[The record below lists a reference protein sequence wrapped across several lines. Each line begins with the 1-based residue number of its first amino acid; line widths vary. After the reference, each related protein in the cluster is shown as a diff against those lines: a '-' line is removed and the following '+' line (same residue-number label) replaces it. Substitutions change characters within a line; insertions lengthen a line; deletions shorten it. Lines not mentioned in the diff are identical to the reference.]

1 MQWQPWMLGFREGM
15 YYMLTGDNMSGTR
28 AAELGF
34 ANEAVPA
41 AELDAKVL
49 DVAARVAIVPS
60 DLQMVNKRSV
70 HRQMEAMGIRNGL
83 RVGTELQALATYT
96 RVRASCRSLLPF
108 PPCPA
113 SPPWPSLF
121 PSLPRRLSLPSP
133 PCGSPRPCTN
143 PTSRSAVLLGRRR
156 VTGWARSR
164 RVVSRQRSPSAMR
177 SSAITGPEKAATTTG
192 PLPSQSSERMSCH
205 SVSLSLPLT
214 FIRPV
219 KCLVAVLLR

>member
-1 MQWQPWMLGFREGM
+1 MLGFREGM

-83 RVGTELQALATYT
+83 RIQERGVICLRHYKIAWTPGL
-96 RVRASCRSLLPF
+96 
-108 PPCPA
+108 
-113 SPPWPSLF
+113 
-121 PSLPRRLSLPSP
+121 
-133 PCGSPRPCTN
+133 CG
-143 PTSRSAVLLGRRR
+143 G
-156 VTGWARSR
+156 
-164 RVVSRQRSPSAMR
+164 
-177 SSAITGPEKAATTTG
+177 
-192 PLPSQSSERMSCH
+192 H
-205 SVSLSLPLT
+205 
-214 FIRPV
+214 PV
-219 KCLVAVLLR
+219 CV